1 MTKVYK
7 LFGHTHSLPHNV
19 ITSFFFDVLLVEAFF
34 DVDNV
39 FAIDFDADIDFDFD
53 IDLDF
58 DLECDIEFDAVIDI
72 DIDEA
77 SSARL

>member
-1 MTKVYK
+1 LTKVYK

-53 IDLDF
+53 L
-58 DLECDIEFDAVIDI
+58 EFDAVIDI

-77 SSARL
+77 SSGRL